1 MSKEEQHNRWQSIT
15 NAVDELKTMKKT
27 TVITAKDILHWQG
40 EGFSGEEPPL
50 NELAQII
57 ADIANGDYA
66 IELLK
71 QEITDQQSSY

>member
-40 EGFSGEEPPL
+40 EGFSGEETPL

>member
-1 MSKEEQHNRWQSIT
+1 
-15 NAVDELKTMKKT
+15 MKKT

-40 EGFSGEEPPL
+40 EGFSGEETPL